1 MTEASRK
8 DRILG
13 VAERLFS
20 HYGPA
25 KTTVADIARACGIGV
40 GSVYLDFS
48 SKEAILAAL
57 SRKNVRA
64 LASRM
69 HAAAPEGPAPRR
81 IVAMLEARV
90 VALFE
95 LAEGGQHGCDL
106 VRCRASRG
114 SASPATEERAAPVSP
129 FQPNL
134 GLEVRTLL
142 EDEIR
147 RGVELGELGAVD
159 IHRTVDLLEL
169 AFAAL
174 SPPAVFQLK
183 RDDAVEK
190 ARSLAV
196 LVVFGLRSGAAA
208 DER

>member
-1 MTEASRK
+1 MSEASRK

-57 SRKNVRA
+57 SRKNVSA

-69 HAAAPEGPAPRR
+69 RAAAPEAPAPRR

-90 VALFE
+90 IALFE
-95 LAEGGQHGCDL
+95 LAEAGQHGCDL
-106 VRCRASRG
+106 VRRTARPSAERAS
-114 SASPATEERAAPVSP
+114 PPSP
-129 FQPNL
+129 FHPDL

-147 RGVELGELGAVD
+147 RGMERGELDAVD
-159 IHRTVDLLEL
+159 IHRAVDLLEL

-196 LVVFGLRSGAAA
+196 LVVFGLRSAVLPSDRVA
-208 DER
+208 DDR

>member
-1 MTEASRK
+1 MSEASRK
-8 DRILG
+8 ERILG

-57 SRKNVRA
+57 SRKNVSA

-95 LAEGGQHGCDL
+95 LAEAGQHGCDL
-106 VRCRASRG
+106 VRCNARTAER
-114 SASPATEERAAPVSP
+114 SARPSP
-129 FQPNL
+129 FHPDL

-147 RGVELGELGAVD
+147 RGVERGELDPID
-159 IHRTVDLLEL
+159 IHRAVDLVEL

-174 SPPAVFQLK
+174 SPPAVFQLE
-183 RDDAVEK
+183 RADAVEK

-196 LVVFGLRSGAAA
+196 LVVFGLRSGAPSSGAAA
-208 DER
+208 DDR

>member
-1 MTEASRK
+1 
-8 DRILG
+8 
-13 VAERLFS
+13 
-20 HYGPA
+20 
-25 KTTVADIARACGIGV
+25 
-40 GSVYLDFS
+40 VYLDFS

-57 SRKNVRA
+57 SRKKVSA
-64 LASRM
+64 LATRM
-69 HAAAPEGPAPRR
+69 HAAAPNAPAPRR

-95 LAEGGQHGCDL
+95 LAEAGQHGCDL
-106 VRCRASRG
+106 VRCTTAR
-114 SASPATEERAAPVSP
+114 P

-147 RGVELGELGAVD
+147 RGVERGELDAID
-159 IHRTVDLLEL
+159 IHRAVDLVEL

-183 RDDAVEK
+183 RAEAVEK

-196 LVVFGLRSGAAA
+196 LVVFGLRSGVPPSGGAA
-208 DER
+208 DDR

>member
-1 MTEASRK
+1 MSEASRK
-8 DRILG
+8 ERILG

-57 SRKNVRA
+57 SRKNVSA

-69 HAAAPEGPAPRR
+69 QAAAPEGPAHRR

-95 LAEGGQHGCDL
+95 LAEAGQHGCDL
-106 VRCRASRG
+106 VRCTASR
-114 SASPATEERAAPVSP
+114 ANAERTAPPSP

-147 RGVELGELGAVD
+147 RGVERGELGAVD
-159 IHRTVDLLEL
+159 IHRAVDLLEL

-174 SPPAVFQLK
+174 SPPALFQLR

-196 LVVFGLRSGAAA
+196 LVVFGLRSAPAA